1 MIDSPRPW
9 TLPERNSSRLFKPA
23 ACAVDRDS
31 QTGSDWCSCKSRH
44 RLDIPGSPK
53 LAHTVHLRGPEQVI
67 VYQMVS
73 DWSRFAEASQHI
85 QDAGQ
90 NRCYFGAPARSH
102 PDGLKFQPTLSAV
115 PPLRTDLA
123 IDTLARAVP
132 RRFLCRATT
141 ARQLFGWKRSAM
153 VPKSSTFS
161 PTAIWVEKKP
171 HKVWISGRSRGGGLN
186 KYPGGSLPPPHAEHL
201 RGTPRT
207 CLAPSRLRVALVYR
221 LLPTATGTSLP

>member
-1 MIDSPRPW
+1 VAAHIVCEARRADLRLHGLRGKMIDSPRPW

-123 IDTLARAVP
+123 IAKSTRPAWR
-132 RRFLCRATT
+132 LCWR
-141 ARQLFGWKRSAM
+141 LGEDGL
-153 VPKSSTFS
+153 VKS
-161 PTAIWVEKKP
+161 
-171 HKVWISGRSRGGGLN
+171 
-186 KYPGGSLPPPHAEHL
+186 
-201 RGTPRT
+201 
-207 CLAPSRLRVALVYR
+207 
-221 LLPTATGTSLP
+221 